1 MTNPREHFVR
11 VQLDRL
17 RAELVELAFQLD
29 RRGRPEAADVA
40 MTTSARL
47 AELGEALAAEE
58 FSGACP
64 GARVEAGERTP

>member
-1 MTNPREHFVR
+1 MTNARAHLVR
-11 VQLDRL
+11 TQLDQL
-17 RAELVELAFQLD
+17 RTDLVELAFQLD

-47 AELGEALAAEE
+47 AELCEALAAEE